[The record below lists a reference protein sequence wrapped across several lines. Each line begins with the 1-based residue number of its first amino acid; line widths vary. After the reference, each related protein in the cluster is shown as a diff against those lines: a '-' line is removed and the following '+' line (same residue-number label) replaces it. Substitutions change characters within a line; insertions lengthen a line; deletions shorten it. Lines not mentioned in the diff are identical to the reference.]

1 MPKEIRV
8 FRAARLIRVEPVRG
22 DCPAV
27 DRERYVGKAGRLVLE
42 ESVQRRPGARFLYFT
57 VFTGEW
63 SGWLQTGYGELA
75 ETPEGLVFTTQN
87 NRYTFELL
95 RA

>member
-8 FRAARLIRVEPVRG
+8 FRAARLVRVEPLRK

-27 DRERYVGKAGRLVLE
+27 DRERYVGKTGRLVLE
-42 ESVQRRPGARFLYFT
+42 ESVRHRPGARFLYFT
-57 VFTGEW
+57 VFTDER

-75 ETPEGLVFTTQN
+75 ETSEGLVFTTRN
-87 NRYTFELL
+87 SRYTFELL
-95 RA
+95 RE